1 MCFLQAF
8 EEKCIL
14 HAKYGSFAPMTA
26 KLMTDDKTFQV
37 FKQMND
43 YYNKAKSTESQI
55 FQLLS
60 RSEAQSEHENRAI
73 FSSSSF

>member
-1 MCFLQAF
+1 
-8 EEKCIL
+8 
-14 HAKYGSFAPMTA
+14 MTA

-60 RSEAQSEHENRAI
+60 RRETQSMRTELSFLHHL
-73 FSSSSF
+73 SSSFTQKWTQYM